1 MLSRPPPSAGAQPF
15 PLRITAWR
23 LLPPAMTRRLV
34 GDHGSIGN
42 RAPSAQIHGENIN
55 CELHHRHTDFSSW
68 PVRLH
73 ISPPSLLSPH
83 SPPGT
88 SRHRHPPSVLSIP
101 FCVSACFPTVLSAV
115 LPFLHRPF
123 DTSHN
128 ELQPRQESGRC
139 DHGRHGPRRLR
150 HDGHA
155 QAAAQ
160 PRSAIAE
167 PPPLARRLHQ
177 NRRRRTTD
185 ALERAS
191 RDDCMT
197 IPRPGSTATPTFA
210 PQSASAS
217 RPLHERHTT
226 HDSSRLR
233 IT

>member
-1 MLSRPPPSAGAQPF
+1 MARARPSQHHPATPQPAPAATAAAGQTPRAGVSQRAGGRREATMLSRPPPSAGAQPF

-123 DTSHN
+123 DTSRTSAT
-128 ELQPRQESGRC
+128 P
-139 DHGRHGPRRLR
+139 PP
-150 HDGHA
+150 
-155 QAAAQ
+155 AAA
-160 PRSAIAE
+160 
-167 PPPLARRLHQ
+167 
-177 NRRRRTTD
+177 
-185 ALERAS
+185 RA
-191 RDDCMT
+191 D
-197 IPRPGSTATPTFA
+197 
-210 PQSASAS
+210 
-217 RPLHERHTT
+217 
-226 HDSSRLR
+226 
-233 IT
+233 